1 MKSKFGSILKKDEEG
16 NLVPDY
22 GMHKK
27 KYRTQMQMDEE
38 EMRHKLNDMRE
49 NARALK

>member
-1 MKSKFGSILKKDEEG
+1 MKKDEQG

-27 KYRTQMQMDEE
+27 KYKTQFQLNEDE
-38 EMRHKLNDMRE
+38 RRE
-49 NARALK
+49 KIY

>member
-1 MKSKFGSILKKDEEG
+1 MKEKFGSILKKDENG

-27 KYRTQMQMDEE
+27 KYKTEMQLD
-38 EMRHKLNDMRE
+38 
-49 NARALK
+49 

>member
-1 MKSKFGSILKKDEEG
+1 LKKDEQG

-27 KYRTQMQMDEE
+27 KYKTQFQLNEDE
-38 EMRHKLNDMRE
+38 RRE
-49 NARALK
+49 KIY